1 MYSDK
6 INGSKRFTSA
16 ILKLDTAYVESICAN
31 YFDDNIVTKA
41 DKVLSSYYPKPEFSC
56 PLCNAGDKKRGHR
69 PACLIPTEVG
79 YLFKCLKC
87 MENSGAIS
95 LYNLLLKINPDVAKN
110 YQLDRWVKKVAG
122 SGFNV
127 PEPPKNEKRE
137 YYLRLEEEQK
147 EHNKIDYQRRNGL
160 SIL

>member
-1 MYSDK
+1 M
-6 INGSKRFTSA
+6 
-16 ILKLDTAYVESICAN
+16 
-31 YFDDNIVTKA
+31 
-41 DKVLSSYYPKPEFSC
+41 
-56 PLCNAGDKKRGHR
+56 
-69 PACLIPTEVG
+69 IPTEVG

-110 YQLDRWVKKVAG
+110 YQWDRWVKKVAG

-137 YYLRLEEEQK
+137 YFLRLEKEQK
-147 EHNKIDYQRRNGL
+147 ERNKIAYDRLHQ
-160 SIL
+160 

>member
-1 MYSDK
+1 VLLA
-6 INGSKRFTSA
+6 R
-16 ILKLDTAYVESICAN
+16 VCA
-31 YFDDNIVTKA
+31 
-41 DKVLSSYYPKPEFSC
+41 
-56 PLCNAGDKKRGHR
+56 
-69 PACLIPTEVG
+69 
-79 YLFKCLKC
+79 
-87 MENSGAIS
+87 

-110 YQLDRWVKKVAG
+110 YQWDRWVKKVAG

-147 EHNKIDYQRRNGL
+147 ELNKIDYQRRNGL